1 MQMLLQGS
9 HEYPLSGLPS
19 IVIAIEIVNYS
30 SEEEL
35 EEKVQAFGIRTGSHS
50 ISEIP
55 LPLP

>member
-1 MQMLLQGS
+1 MQTLLQGS

-19 IVIAIEIVNYS
+19 IVIAYEIISYETES
-30 SEEEL
+30 EL

-55 LPLP
+55 LPIP